1 MSWNGY
7 PGRKKRESQMYL
19 DRRYSYR
26 YERNFSEGSTHCNK
40 HEWWRKVDRDHGKSV
55 CLSHTRAR
63 AHALSPH
70 YFLFVNTIYINQLKN
85 KNICLYILRRYVM
98 VVRVRVLNVSLILL
112 HTRYIVGFKS
122 KHNVT

>member
-1 MSWNGY
+1 MDTREEKRGKARCIWTDDIHIAMKEIFQKVVHIATNTNGDV
-7 PGRKKRESQMYL
+7 KLTEIMESPCVYH
-19 DRRYSYR
+19 
-26 YERNFSEGSTHCNK
+26 TH
-40 HEWWRKVDRDHGKSV
+40 
-55 CLSHTRAR
+55 